1 MTLTEVLLDFAMVSF
16 LLIVS
21 SYLRRKIKILQ
32 HFYIPAA
39 LIAGALGILLGPQV
53 LGKISP
59 IYLKYS
65 DSIGQWAGVL
75 TAIVFSASFLGV
87 RLEKV
92 SSSALRTYF
101 AAGTVHQLQVVV
113 GIAVTF
119 VLGYLFKDLK
129 LGFGLLPVLGFYGGH
144 SMSIAGGTI
153 YEEAGYMQ
161 GGAAVGATFGTIG
174 MLVGVIMGMVIINYA
189 AQRGITKVKMK
200 REELPKSMLTGYI
213 EPVDRKAI
221 AHGVTASSTL
231 DPFASQLMLV
241 GCIILLGHVLRTAL
255 ISVNPFWKN
264 LPLFA
269 CSLIMSA
276 IFTLLTRNSQK
287 VNDMI
292 DRLTI
297 TRISGTALDYMITA
311 AIGTTSLKVF
321 VDYGI
326 PLIIVSIF
334 ITIVTYIG
342 CFVIGKYILQNDDY
356 FETAIG
362 LFGQTCGVLAT
373 GLMLLKV
380 VDPDYETNAATNITS
395 SSTLGYTYQLQYTLL
410 FVPLIMSKPM
420 LVFGWS
426 LFLLVLLFG
435 GGLIYANKSNK
446 KGVSQ
451 VLSKTM

>member
-1 MTLTEVLLDFAMVSF
+1 MTLTDVLLDFAMVSF
-16 LLIVS
+16 LLIIS
-21 SYLRRKIKILQ
+21 AFLRRKVKIFQ

-39 LIAGALGILLGPQV
+39 LIAGSLGILLGPQV
-53 LGKISP
+53 LGKVSP

-65 DSIGQWAGVL
+65 ESIGQWAGVL

-87 RLEKV
+87 KLEKV
-92 SSSALRTYF
+92 SGAALRTYF
-101 AAGTVHQLQVVV
+101 AAGTIHQLQVVAGV
-113 GIAVTF
+113 AITF
-119 VLGYLFKDLK
+119 ILGFLFTDLK

-153 YEEAGYMQ
+153 YEDAGYME

-213 EPVDRKAI
+213 EPNNRKAI
-221 AHGVTASSTL
+221 ANGVTASSTL

-241 GCIILLGHVLRTAL
+241 GCIILFGHILRTVL
-255 ISVNPFWKN
+255 ISLNPFWKN

-276 IFTLLTRNSQK
+276 VFTIITRNNQK

-297 TRISGTALDYMITA
+297 TRISGAALDYMITA

-321 VDYGI
+321 VDYGV

-334 ITIVTYIG
+334 VGIVTFIG
-342 CFVIGKYILQNDDY
+342 CFVIGKYILPKDDY

-395 SSTLGYTYQLQYTLL
+395 SSTLGYTFQLQYTLL
-410 FVPLIMSKPM
+410 FVPLIMTKPM
-420 LVFGWS
+420 FVFGWS
-426 LFLLVLLFG
+426 MLLLLILLG
-435 GGLIYANKSNK
+435 GGLIFAKKSNK
-446 KGVSQ
+446 NGDSQ
-451 VLSKTM
+451 SLGKSI